1 MRVRNSTSASSEIRG
16 VASVRRR
23 SQIPGLN
30 IHSGMANCKPSGNLT
45 ITIGASP
52 QIPNPFNFYSVTW
65 VIAVADLGGI
75 QTMSSTK
82 TPYDTLLR
90 FTCWN
95 KASTS
100 APFSCY
106 SVIAAWPQP
115 QNISA

>member
-52 QIPNPFNFYSVTW
+52 
-65 VIAVADLGGI
+65 
-75 QTMSSTK
+75 
-82 TPYDTLLR
+82 LR
-90 FTCWN
+90 RR
-95 KASTS
+95 
-100 APFSCY
+100 Y
-106 SVIAAWPQP
+106 R
-115 QNISA
+115 ISATSTP